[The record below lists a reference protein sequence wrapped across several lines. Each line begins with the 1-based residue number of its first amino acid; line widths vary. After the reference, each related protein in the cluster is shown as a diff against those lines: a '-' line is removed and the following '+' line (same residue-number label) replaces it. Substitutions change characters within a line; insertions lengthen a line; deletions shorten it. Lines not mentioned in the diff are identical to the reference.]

1 MSLVSTAK
9 VMVFSIALIAILIAM
24 LGVVNTILMSVFER
38 FQEIGIIKSMGAM
51 PWDVFRMIWT
61 ETVILCLLGGALGIG
76 FSFGLAKLTDLL
88 IRRLLPYTPTGSLVI
103 INGRLALT
111 TLGIV
116 LAIGLLSGVYPA
128 WRAARVRPLES
139 IRSEGD

>member
-1 MSLVSTAK
+1 
-9 VMVFSIALIAILIAM
+9 
-24 LGVVNTILMSVFER
+24 LMSVLER

-61 ETVILCLLGGALGIG
+61 ETVILCLLGGVIGVGIAFALSKI
-76 FSFGLAKLTDLL
+76 TDVL
-88 IRRLLPYTPTGSLVI
+88 IRRLLPYTPTGSL
-103 INGRLALT
+103 INIDPQLGLI
-111 TLGIV
+111 TLGVV
-116 LAIGLLSGVYPA
+116 LGIGLLSGIYPA